1 MLYIVSTPIWNLE
14 DITLR
19 ALRILKEVDY
29 IACEDTRNTW
39 ILLKHFDIKKPLL
52 SYHSYSWVTKL
63 DKIISLL
70 KEAKDIALVSDAWT
84 PWISDPG
91 YPLIQ
96 EALKNDIKIV
106 PIPWVS
112 AFLTALQASW
122 LPINHFLYLW
132 FLPIKK
138 WRQTLMKRLQLIKNP
153 QKQKVQWR
161 KKIVKWAYKN
171 LSDWTTIFSDEEIWN
186 FSEIF
191 VEETVVFYE
200 SVHRIEKTLK
210 ELWDYLWLEKNI
222 VIARELTKKFEE
234 FTRTNIKEAIEIYS
248 KKEKQKWEFV
258 IIL

>member
-52 SYHSYSWVTKL
+52 SYHSYSWVAKL

-138 WRQTLMKRLQLIKNP
+138 WRQTLF
-153 QKQKVQWR
+153 
-161 KKIVKWAYKN
+161 KKMQNI
-171 LSDWTTIFSDEEIWN
+171 
-186 FSEIF
+186 
-191 VEETVVFYE
+191 EETIVFYE

-210 ELWDYLWLEKNI
+210 ELWDYLWLEKSI

-234 FTRTNIKEAIEIYS
+234 FTRTSIKEAIEIYS